1 MQRKLTV
8 RCGVRVPLPYSDE
21 EGKWSG
27 PRLLGVVRWRLCR
40 ILMKRVGGAGENGWK
55 GREVFRCRTGNGG
68 MGQLPLL
75 HHGVETL
82 GTVCGSAAKPG
93 FRVQVRE
100 FPMRA

>member
-1 MQRKLTV
+1 MEWVQTV
-8 RCGVRVPLPYSDE
+8 RRGAMVPLPYSDE
-21 EGKWSG
+21 
-27 PRLLGVVRWRLCR
+27 
-40 ILMKRVGGAGENGWK
+40 K
-55 GREVFRCRTGNGG
+55 GRGVQEKTGGKG
-68 MGQLPLL
+68 EKCFAAGRVTGRMGRMPLL